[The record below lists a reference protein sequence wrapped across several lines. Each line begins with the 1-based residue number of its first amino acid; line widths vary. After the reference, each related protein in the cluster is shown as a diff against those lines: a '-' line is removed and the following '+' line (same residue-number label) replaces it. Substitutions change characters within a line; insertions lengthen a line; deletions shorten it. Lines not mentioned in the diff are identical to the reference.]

1 MYTIVLLP
9 LSALRDTFRSRA
21 ALQLELFALRHQ
33 LATMKRTS
41 SRPSLRPL
49 DRLVWVLLFRLLP
62 AWREALVIVKPETV
76 IAWHRKGFR
85 LFWTWKSRRRIG
97 GRPPVPREVRE
108 LIRRMSRENPLWGAP
123 RVHGELMKLGIK
135 ISEATVS
142 KYMTPLPKPPSQ
154 TWRTFF
160 RNHADCLASIDSKSR
175 LLPRSAFSTCL
186 SSFTTSVGGSRIS
199 A

>member
-1 MYTIVLLP
+1 
-9 LSALRDTFRSRA
+9 
-21 ALQLELFALRHQ
+21 
-33 LATMKRTS
+33 MKRKS

-123 RVHGELMKLGIK
+123 VVRQIANRYRPGIVRPVEAPFLWSVARSRRRDIANSAEEPLIEVRPMRRNSPDQLNGRDCRRYGISCIGEI
-135 ISEATVS
+135 
-142 KYMTPLPKPPSQ
+142 YHPLTRAPELIRQ
-154 TWRTFF
+154 TR
-160 RNHADCLASIDSKSR
+160 RA
-175 LLPRSAFSTCL
+175 
-186 SSFTTSVGGSRIS
+186 G
-199 A
+199 

>member
-1 MYTIVLLP
+1 M
-9 LSALRDTFRSRA
+9 RRA
-21 ALQLELFALRHQ
+21 
-33 LATMKRTS
+33 
-41 SRPSLRPL
+41 
-49 DRLVWVLLFRLLP
+49 DRLFWVLLSRLWP

-85 LFWTWKSRRRIG
+85 WLWTWKSRRRKG

-123 RVHGELMKLGIK
+123 RVRGELMKLGIK

-160 RNHADCLASIDSKSR
+160 RNHADCLAVVPQNR
-175 LLPRSAFSTCL
+175 FRGA
-186 SSFTTSVGGSRIS
+186 GGSETNDRATMS
-199 A
+199 ASEKSANILPFALDFPGQESVTVR